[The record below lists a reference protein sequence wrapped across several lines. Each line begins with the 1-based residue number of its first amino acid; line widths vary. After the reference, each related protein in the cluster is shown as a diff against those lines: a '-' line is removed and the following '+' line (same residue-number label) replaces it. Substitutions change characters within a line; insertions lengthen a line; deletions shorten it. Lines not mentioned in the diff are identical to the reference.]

1 MSLKTTFIARASD
14 GLILC
19 ESYDSVTDSNIEK
32 LKQNGRDLLRKL
44 ASPNH
49 CHLIEIIQ
57 STVDVERD
65 HKFHYQI
72 QNGIIYLNLSES
84 KYPQKLAFCYL

>member
-19 ESYDSVTDSNIEK
+19 ESYDSVTDSQTEK

-44 ASPNH
+44 AKPSY
-49 CHLIEIIQ
+49 
-57 STVDVERD
+57 
-65 HKFHYQI
+65 F
-72 QNGIIYLNLSES
+72 NLTE
-84 KYPQKLAFCYL
+84 KI